1 LDKRDADIADRRQSE
16 EDLREPENRYR
27 LVFEANPVP
36 MWVYARETHRFLAVN
51 GAALKRYGYSRE
63 EFLSM
68 SILEIRPPEDIPLLL
83 DDLKDMSS
91 ESSVGQWRHLSKDGK
106 IFFVEVASH
115 ELKFAGVQARM
126 VVAKDVTERRQ
137 SEKLQSALY
146 RIAEITSSARDLTAF
161 YSALHEIVGELMDAR
176 NFYLALYDP
185 ASDTIRFP
193 YFVDEFDPVPV
204 PKKPGR
210 GLTELV
216 LRTGTPQLVSSE
228 TFSRFVE
235 EGKVELQGAPSIDWL
250 GVPLQVGSQTVGVLV
265 VQSYTKEIRYGE
277 PEKHILTF
285 VSQHI
290 ASALER
296 KRNEEAL
303 QRSERH
309 YRNLFESANDAVLI
323 FEPES
328 EVVLEVNQKALEI
341 YGFPREELIG
351 MSLRSITENP
361 AKGEERLRELL
372 REGSV
377 QNFETVHR
385 TRDGRRLDLVVSASV
400 VDYDGRPAVLSI
412 NRDVTESRQ
421 VEKQI
426 EQLAYHDSLT
436 GLANRLQFDERLNTA
451 LAQAKRQGHSIAILF
466 MDLDRFKVVNDSL
479 GHKVGDLLLQQA
491 ASRLQEMLRGADT
504 LARLGG
510 DEFILLLSRIERP
523 ENAAVVARKIL
534 ELFRRPFSVAGRELF
549 VTMSVGIGVC
559 PYDGEDSDSLVKS
572 ADIAMYLAKQKGRD
586 NYEFHARAIEESGLE
601 RLDLE
606 AGMRRGLDAGE
617 FLAHYQPQMRL
628 ATGKTTGMEALLRWQ
643 HPSRGLVLPSD
654 FIPLA
659 EETGL
664 ILPLG
669 SQILREACAQTRA
682 WQQMGWT
689 GLRISV
695 NLSVRQL
702 QRQDAAE
709 RIGQI
714 VVESGIDPSWVSL
727 EITESLAMQGLDTI
741 VRKLHELKALGL
753 GITMDDFGTGYSS
766 LSYLKLL
773 PVDTI
778 KIDRAFIRDLATDPN
793 DASIVRAAIVMAH
806 ELKLQV
812 VAEGVETEEQLAFLR
827 QSHCD
832 EVQGFLFSAALGARE
847 FEALLRTRKTRKTR
861 IASEPASKPARRP

>member
-1 LDKRDADIADRRQSE
+1 M
-16 EDLREPENRYR
+16 EPNQDRYR
-27 LVFEANPVP
+27 LLFEASPVP
-36 MWVYARETHRFLAVN
+36 IWVYDRATLRFLEVN
-51 GAALKRYGYSRE
+51 QAAIDRYGYSRE
-63 EFLSM
+63 EFLAM
-68 SILEIRPPEDIPLLL
+68 SIVDVRPQEDVPLLL
-83 DDLKDMSS
+83 EDLRDPGS
-91 ESSVGQWRHLSKDGK
+91 ESSGGLWRHRSRNGEL
-106 IFFVEVASH
+106 FFVEVVSR
-115 ELKFAGVQARM
+115 ELQFSGVRARI

-146 RIAEITSSARDLTAF
+146 RIAEIASSERDLPAF
-161 YSALHEIVGELMDAR
+161 YAALHRIVGELMNSR

-185 ASDTIRFP
+185 VSDRIDFP
-193 YFVDEFDPVPV
+193 YFVDEFDPIPA
-204 PKKPGR
+204 PKRPGR

-216 LRTGTPQLVSSE
+216 LRRGTPLLVSSE
-228 TFSRFVE
+228 SFSRFVR
-235 EGKVELQGAPSIDWL
+235 EGEVELQGAPSIDWL
-250 GVPLQVGSQTVGVLV
+250 GVPLQVGSQTIGVLA
-265 VQSYTKEIRYGE
+265 VQSYSEEVRYGE
-277 PEKHILTF
+277 ADKEILTF
-285 VSQHI
+285 VSRHI

-296 KRNEEAL
+296 KRGEEAL

-323 FEPES
+323 FDPEG
-328 EVVLEVNQKALEI
+328 EIILEANQKALEI
-341 YGFPREELIG
+341 YGYSRDELIG
-351 MSLRSITENP
+351 MSLRVMTQEVSR
-361 AKGEERLRELL
+361 GDERLRQLL
-372 REGSV
+372 LEGSL
-377 QNFETVHR
+377 QNWETVHR
-385 TRDGRRLDLVVSASV
+385 SKDGRTLDLVVSASV

-412 NRDVTESRQ
+412 NRDVTESRRA
-421 VEKQI
+421 EKQI

-436 GLANRLQFDERLNTA
+436 GLANRVRLEERLSA
-451 LAQAKRQGHSIAILF
+451 AISQAKRQGHAIAILF

-479 GHKVGDLLLQQA
+479 GHKVGDLLLQQVA
-491 ASRLQEMLRGADT
+491 ARLQGMLRAGDT

-523 ENAAVVARKIL
+523 EDAAVVARKIL

-586 NYEFHARAIEESGLE
+586 NYQFHARAIEEAGFDRLE
-601 RLDLE
+601 LE
-606 AGMRRGLDAGE
+606 AGIRRGLEAEE
-617 FLAHYQPQMRL
+617 FLVHYQPQFRL
-628 ATGKTTGMEALLRWQ
+628 ATGKITGMEALLRWQ
-643 HPSRGLVLPSD
+643 HPTRGLVLPGE
-654 FIPLA
+654 FIPVA

-669 SQILREACAQTRA
+669 SRVLRDACVQTLA
-682 WQQMGWT
+682 WQKMGWG

-709 RIGQI
+709 RISRI
-714 VVESGIDPSWVSL
+714 VSESGLEARWVSL
-727 EITESLAMQGLDTI
+727 EITESLAMQGFEAS
-741 VRKLHELKALGL
+741 VRKLHELKEIGI

-773 PVDTI
+773 PIDTI
-778 KIDRAFIRDLATDPN
+778 KIDRTFIRDLANDPN

-812 VAEGVETEEQLAFLR
+812 VAEGVETQEQLDFLR

-832 EVQGFLFSAALGARE
+832 EVQGFLFSPGLGAHD
-847 FEALLRTRKTRKTR
+847 FELLLRARKTKKTKVA
-861 IASEPASKPARRP
+861 ASG